1 MILLIQAQISTSLKV
16 QLQNLAKFL
25 PYFYEAASQFDSE
38 LSSTYG
44 IEINTN
50 LTIKPETASELL
62 TAENPESLTL
72 DFFTVYEDE
81 PNSLGW
87 YLQDRLEA
95 DGAVLK
101 NDGTLEH
108 GTCIGGDNRV
118 GVATTALTWLLSR
131 TLQIDL
137 SGHPVINETY
147 KLDDDSG
154 HYP

>member
-1 MILLIQAQISTSLKV
+1 M
-16 QLQNLAKFL
+16 

-50 LTIKPETASELL
+50 LTIKPETAAVLL
-62 TAENPESLTL
+62 TAENPGSLTL

-95 DGAVLK
+95 EGAVLK

-118 GVATTALTWLLSR
+118 GDCSTTVFNLTTIKNASCLLYTSPSPRDQRGSR
-131 TLQIDL
+131 MP
-137 SGHPVINETY
+137 S
-147 KLDDDSG
+147 SA
-154 HYP
+154 